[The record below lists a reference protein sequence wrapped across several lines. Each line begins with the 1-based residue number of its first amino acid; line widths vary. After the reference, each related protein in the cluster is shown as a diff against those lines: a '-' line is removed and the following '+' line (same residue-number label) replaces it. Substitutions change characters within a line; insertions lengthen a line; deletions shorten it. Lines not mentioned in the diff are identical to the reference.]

1 MGIYLRAPVS
11 IYFGAVDAA
20 LPVAP
25 NVAPLSTA
33 WTLFADSEFT
43 DDGLE
48 MASEVGTED
57 EFSLNEVLPVD
68 GWISSQM
75 LMSTINVKDS
85 RLEAMSRAFNG
96 NAVRNSIYDAGPPE
110 VFGFQEM
117 DLEVGSVLH
126 MFSVLFRLS
135 DSPYDASNVRTSG
148 WNVDIVYPR
157 AAEVSNFN
165 ATNSPKGEGLMYP
178 CQFKAYKSRTAG
190 RNCLIRAVNADS

>member
-11 IYFGAVDAA
+11 IYIGVVDVA
-20 LPVAP
+20 LPDAP
-25 NVAPLSTA
+25 NIAPISPA
-33 WTLFADSEFT
+33 WTLFADNEFT

-48 MASEVGTED
+48 MQSEVGTED
-57 EFSLNEVLPVD
+57 ETTLNELLPVD

-96 NAVRNSIYDAGPPE
+96 NTVRETAFSSPD
-110 VFGFQEM
+110 FGFKEM
-117 DLEVGSVLH
+117 DLEVGSVLN

-135 DSPYDASNVRTSG
+135 DSPYDALNTRTAG
-148 WNVDIVYPR
+148 WNIDIVYPR
-157 AAEVSNFN
+157 AAEVSNFS